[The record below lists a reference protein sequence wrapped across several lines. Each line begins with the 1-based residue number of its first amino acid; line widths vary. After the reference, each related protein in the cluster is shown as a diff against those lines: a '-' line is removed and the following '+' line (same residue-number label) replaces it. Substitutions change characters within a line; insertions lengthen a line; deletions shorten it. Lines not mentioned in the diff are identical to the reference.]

1 MKILYAIQGTG
12 NGHISRARD
21 IIPCLE
27 QYGELDVLVSGTQA
41 DVNLGCPVQYQLHG
55 LSFIF
60 GKRGGVDVWETIK
73 RAKFIRLVREI
84 WSLNVRQYDLV
95 INDFEPISA
104 WACFL
109 KAKKCI
115 GLSHQAAVIHPF
127 APKPEKMDWLG
138 YFILKYYAPVKNA
151 HGFHFR
157 TYANKIH
164 FPIIRQEVRALVAA
178 KKENY
183 YTVYLPAYSDERI
196 IQVLS
201 KLEADFQV
209 FSKHCLHRRKEGNL
223 DIIPIDNRLYL
234 KSLSACKGV
243 ICGAGFEGP
252 SEALFLQK
260 KLLVIPMKGQYEQQC
275 NAVALKKMGVTVL
288 NSLHQKHVQF
298 LHEFIDEEKIPLIDF
313 PDETEEIISKLI
325 KENVE
330 SDYTFAEATFSF
342 S

>member
-21 IIPCLE
+21 IIPRLE

-41 DVNLGCPVQYQLHG
+41 DVKLDYTVRYQLNG
-55 LSFIF
+55 LSFVF
-60 GKRGGVDVWETIK
+60 GKRGGVDVWKTIK
-73 RAKFIRLVREI
+73 RAKFIRLFREI

-95 INDFEPISA
+95 INDFEPVSA
-104 WACFL
+104 WACFF
-109 KAKKCI
+109 KAKRCI

-127 APKPEKMDWLG
+127 APKPKRMDWLG

-151 HGFHFR
+151 YGFHFR
-157 TYANKIH
+157 VYANKIH
-164 FPIIRQEVRALVAA
+164 SPIIRQEVRALVKA
-178 KKENY
+178 KKENH

-196 IQVLS
+196 IQTLS
-201 KLEADFQV
+201 NLDADFQV
-209 FSKHCLHRRKEGNL
+209 FSKHCLQRRKEENL
-223 DIIPIDNRLYL
+223 EIIPIDNRLYL

-252 SEALFLQK
+252 AEALFLKK

-275 NAVALKKMGVTVL
+275 NAAALKKIGVTVL
-288 NSLHQKHVQF
+288 NSLHPKYVY
-298 LHEFIDEEKIPLIDF
+298 LLNEFINQKEKPLLDF
-313 PDETEEIISKLI
+313 PDETDEVISKLI
-325 KENVE
+325 KENSG
-330 SDYTFAEATFSF
+330 SDYTLTEASFSF